1 MINRIISTKIKKT
14 SKVSPIIG
22 IIGPRQSGKTTLSRE
37 IFPKYKYVN
46 LEQPDIRRFAQTDP
60 KAFLTQYDN
69 HVILDEIQ
77 RVPEL
82 FSYLQVKTDND
93 KKMGQY
99 ILTGS
104 QHFLMIQS
112 ITQSLAGR
120 ISIFNLY
127 PLSYEE
133 LQSSKK
139 QKNDIYTQIFY
150 GGYPRLYESE
160 ISPSTW
166 LNNYIQT
173 YIDRDVSLIS
183 QITNL
188 KTFEIFLHV
197 IAGRTGQILNLSSL
211 SNELGISHNT
221 VKSWIN
227 LLETS
232 GIVYLLQPFYSNISK
247 RLIKSPKIYFIDTGL
262 VCRLLGIENPKQL
275 ITHPL
280 YGSIFETHIVIEYL
294 KFYLNRG
301 LSPNI
306 YFWRDKNGL
315 EADLYKNIHQYKS
328 DIFEIKSSQTIP
340 EDVFGKL
347 KQIQSINK
355 GTSQLNIIYG
365 GDENQLRSDG
375 NIISWS
381 SLPEFLSKNIKANLT

>member
-1 MINRIISTKIKKT
+1 MIKRILSTKILET
-14 SKVSPIIG
+14 AKVSPLIG
-22 IIGPRQSGKTTLSRE
+22 IVGPRQSGKTTLAKEVFS
-37 IFPKYKYVN
+37 KYTYVN
-46 LEQPDIRRFAQTDP
+46 LEQPDVRLYAQNDP
-60 KAFLTQYDN
+60 KAFLSQYDN

-82 FSYLQVKTDND
+82 FSYLQVKVDND

-104 QHFLMIQS
+104 QHFLMMQS

-120 ISIFNLY
+120 IAIFNLY

-133 LQSSKK
+133 LQNAKK
-139 QKNDIYTQIFY
+139 QKDDIFTQIWY
-150 GGYPRLYESE
+150 GGYPRLYEQE
-160 ISPSTW
+160 ISPLIW

-188 KTFEIFLHV
+188 KTFETFLRV
-197 IAGRTGQILNLSSL
+197 IAGRTGQLLNLSSL

-221 VKSWIN
+221 VKAWIN

-247 RLIKSPKIYFIDTGL
+247 RLIKAPKIYFTDTGL
-262 VCRLLGIENPKQL
+262 VCRLLGIESPTQL
-275 ITHPL
+275 NTHPL

-294 KFYLNRG
+294 KYHLNRG
-301 LSPNI
+301 ISPNI
-306 YFWRDKNGL
+306 YFWRDKKGL
-315 EADLYKNIHQYKS
+315 EADLYKNVPGSKTE
-328 DIFEIKSSQTIP
+328 IFEIKSSQTIP
-340 EDVFGKL
+340 EDAFGKL
-347 KQIQSINK
+347 KQIQSTTNNN
-355 GTSQLNIIYG
+355 SQLNVIYG
-365 GDENQLRSDG
+365 GDENQSRTAG
-375 NIISWS
+375 KIISWS
-381 SLPEFLSKNIKANLT
+381 SLPKFLSK

>member
-1 MINRIISTKIKKT
+1 MINRILSTKIKET
-14 SKVSPIIG
+14 AKVSPLIG
-22 IIGPRQSGKTTLSRE
+22 IVGPRQSGKTTLAKEVFS
-37 IFPKYKYVN
+37 KYTYVN
-46 LEQPDIRRFAQTDP
+46 LEQPDIRLYAQNDP
-60 KAFLTQYDN
+60 KAFLSQYDN

-82 FSYLQVKTDND
+82 FSYLQVKVDND

-104 QHFLMIQS
+104 QHFLMMQS

-133 LQSSKK
+133 LQKAKK
-139 QKNDIYTQIFY
+139 QKKDIFTQIWY
-150 GGYPRLYESE
+150 GGYPRLYEQE
-160 ISPSTW
+160 ISPLIW

-188 KTFEIFLHV
+188 KTFETFLRV
-197 IAGRTGQILNLSSL
+197 IAGRTGQLLNLSSL

-221 VKSWIN
+221 VKAWIN

-247 RLIKSPKIYFIDTGL
+247 RLVKTPKIYFTDTGL
-262 VCRLLGIENPKQL
+262 VCRLLGIESPAQL
-275 ITHPL
+275 NTHPL

-294 KFYLNRG
+294 KYHLNRG
-301 LSPNI
+301 VSPNV
-306 YFWRDKNGL
+306 YFWRDKKGL
-315 EADLYKNIHQYKS
+315 EADLYKNVPGSKTE
-328 DIFEIKSSQTIP
+328 IFEIKSSQTIP
-340 EDVFGKL
+340 EDAFGKL
-347 KQIQSINK
+347 KQIQSTTNND
-355 GTSQLNIIYG
+355 SQLNVIYG
-365 GDENQLRSDG
+365 GDENQSRTSG
-375 NIISWS
+375 KIISWS
-381 SLPEFLSKNIKANLT
+381 SLPKFLPK

>member
-1 MINRIISTKIKKT
+1 MINRIISTEIKKT
-14 SKVSPIIG
+14 TKVSPIIG
-22 IIGPRQSGKTTLSRE
+22 IVGPRQSGKTTLAKE

-60 KAFLTQYDN
+60 KAFLTQYDD

-82 FSYLQVKTDND
+82 FSYLQVKIDND

-133 LQSSKK
+133 LQNSKK
-139 QKNDIYTQIFY
+139 QKNDIYTQIYY
-150 GGYPRLYESE
+150 GGYPRLYEQE

-197 IAGRTGQILNLSSL
+197 IAGRTGQLLNLSSL

-232 GIVYLLQPFYSNISK
+232 GIVYLLQSFYSNISK
-247 RLIKSPKIYFIDTGL
+247 RLIKSPKIYFTDTGL

-301 LSPNI
+301 LFPNI

-315 EADLYKNIHQYKS
+315 EADLYKNIPQFKS

-347 KQIQSINK
+347 KQIQSVTKEN
-355 GTSQLNIIYG
+355 SQLNIIYG
-365 GDENQLRSDG
+365 GYENQNRSDG

-381 SLPEFLSKNIKANLT
+381 SLPEFLLKKLKK

>member
-1 MINRIISTKIKKT
+1 MINRILSTKILET
-14 SKVSPIIG
+14 AKVAPLIG
-22 IIGPRQSGKTTLSRE
+22 IVGPRQSGKTTLAKE
-37 IFPKYKYVN
+37 IFPKYTYVN
-46 LEQPDIRRFAQTDP
+46 LEQPDVRLYAQNDP

-99 ILTGS
+99 VLTGS
-104 QHFLMIQS
+104 QHFLMMQS

-120 ISIFNLY
+120 IAIFNLY

-133 LQSSKK
+133 LKNAKK
-139 QKNDIYTQIFY
+139 QKKDIYTQIWY
-150 GGYPRLYESE
+150 GGYPRLYEQE
-160 ISPSTW
+160 ISPLIW

-188 KTFEIFLHV
+188 KTFETFLRV
-197 IAGRTGQILNLSSL
+197 IAGRTGQLLNLSSL
-211 SNELGISHNT
+211 SNELGISHST
-221 VKSWIN
+221 VKAWIN

-232 GIVYLLQPFYSNISK
+232 GIVYLLQPFFSNISK
-247 RLIKSPKIYFIDTGL
+247 RLIKSPKIYFTDTGL
-262 VCRLLGIENPKQL
+262 VCRLLGIENPTQL
-275 ITHPL
+275 NTHPL

-294 KFYLNRG
+294 KYYLNRG

-306 YFWRDKNGL
+306 YFWRDKKGL
-315 EADLYKNIHQYKS
+315 EADLYKSVLGSKTE
-328 DIFEIKSSQTIP
+328 IFEIKSSQTIP
-340 EDVFGKL
+340 EDAFGKL
-347 KQIQSINK
+347 KQIQSTTVNN
-355 GTSQLNIIYG
+355 SQLNIIYG
-365 GDENQLRSDG
+365 GEENQSRTTG
-375 NIISWS
+375 EIVSWS
-381 SLPEFLSKNIKANLT
+381 SLPKFLSKNK

>member
-1 MINRIISTKIKKT
+1 MINRILSTKIKET
-14 SKVSPIIG
+14 AKVSPLIG
-22 IIGPRQSGKTTLSRE
+22 IVGPRQSGKTTLAKE
-37 IFPKYKYVN
+37 IFSKYTYVN
-46 LEQPDIRRFAQTDP
+46 LEQPDIRLYAQNDP
-60 KAFLTQYDN
+60 KAFLSQYNN

-82 FSYLQVKTDND
+82 FSYLQVKVDND

-104 QHFLMIQS
+104 QHFLMMQS

-120 ISIFNLY
+120 IAIFNLY
-127 PLSYEE
+127 PLSCEE
-133 LQSSKK
+133 LQKAKK
-139 QKNDIYTQIFY
+139 QKNDIFTQIWY
-150 GGYPRLYESE
+150 GGYPRLYEQE
-160 ISPSTW
+160 ISPLIW

-188 KTFEIFLHV
+188 KTFETFLRV
-197 IAGRTGQILNLSSL
+197 IAGRTGQLLNLSSL

-221 VKSWIN
+221 VKAWIN

-247 RLIKSPKIYFIDTGL
+247 RLVKTPKIYFTDTGL
-262 VCRLLGIENPKQL
+262 VCRLLGIENPNQL
-275 ITHPL
+275 KTHPL

-294 KFYLNRG
+294 KYYLNRG
-301 LSPNI
+301 ISPNV

-315 EADLYKNIHQYKS
+315 EADLYKNIPGLKTE
-328 DIFEIKSSQTIP
+328 IFEIKSTQTIP

-347 KQIQSINK
+347 KQIQSTTNNN
-355 GTSQLNIIYG
+355 SQLNVIYG
-365 GDENQLRSDG
+365 GDENQSRTSG
-375 NIISWS
+375 KIISWLS
-381 SLPEFLSKNIKANLT
+381 LSKFLAK